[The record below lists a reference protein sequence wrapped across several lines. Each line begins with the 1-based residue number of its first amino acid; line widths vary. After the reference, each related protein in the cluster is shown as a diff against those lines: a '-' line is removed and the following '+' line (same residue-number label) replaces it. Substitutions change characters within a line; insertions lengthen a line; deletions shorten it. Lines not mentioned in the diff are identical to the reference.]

1 MNNPYLP
8 VKAEILDIEKQTAV
22 DYTFRLSA
30 DLDVQSGQ
38 FVEVSIPRVGEA
50 PISVSDFGDGF
61 IEMTIRRVGKLTGVI
76 HELKP
81 GDHLFIRGPYGHGFP
96 LERFRSRRLVV
107 AAGGTG
113 LAPVK
118 SVLNHYYRNPE
129 EINGLD
135 LLAGFKSPADV
146 LFAAELEKWAQKFS
160 VTVTVDRGDEHW
172 TGQVGL
178 ITGCVQQLAPV
189 DPAGTQVIVVGP
201 PLMMKFTVQEMLNLE
216 VPPENI
222 WVSFERKMCCGLGK
236 CGHCKIDDTYVCLDG
251 PVFNYTRAGRL
262 LD

>member
-1 MNNPYLP
+1 M
-8 VKAEILDIEKQTAV
+8 
-22 DYTFRLSA
+22 
-30 DLDVQSGQ
+30 
-38 FVEVSIPRVGEA
+38 EVSIPRVGEA

-61 IEMTIRRVGKLTGVI
+61 IEMTIRRVGKLTNVI

-81 GDHLFIRGPYGHGFP
+81 GDELFIRGPYGHGFP
-96 LERFRSRRLVV
+96 LEQFRGRHLVV

-118 SVLNHYYRNPE
+118 SVLNHYYRHPE
-129 EINGLD
+129 EVKSLE

-146 LFAAELEKWAQKFS
+146 LFATDLEKWAQKFS
-160 VTVTVDRGDEHW
+160 VTVTVDKGDENW
-172 TGQVGL
+172 TGNVGL
-178 ITGCVQQLAPV
+178 ITGFVKKLAPA

-201 PLMMKFTVQEMLNLE
+201 PLMMKFTIQEILGLG
-216 VPPENI
+216 VPPANI

-251 PVFNYTRAGRL
+251 PVFNYTRAGQL
-262 LD
+262 VD